1 MRLLALLVVAL
12 CLTGCSS
19 IPTAPSSSLE
29 GPSVAASVPVVS
41 TLAPEGGITPVAA
54 DVAPEADPGLPC
66 LSLNCEVTE
75 KPAPPIVPNVPN
87 PGPPCP
93 TPRCEGQPNTEH
105 QPRQRS

>member
-1 MRLLALLVVAL
+1 MRYVCLVVAL
-12 CLTGCSS
+12 LGSACSS
-19 IPTAPSSSLE
+19 IPTVPSSLE
-29 GPSVAASVPVVS
+29 RPSVASSVPTVS
-41 TLAPEGGITPVAA
+41 TLAPEGSVAPVAA
-54 DVAPEADPGLPC
+54 DVVPEADPGLPC